1 MKKLFLISACTFSLL
16 AAQQEPDQQPQALF
30 THSIDKQL
38 SSLGTEKDTL
48 VKAQTQT
55 RDTIKN
61 LENLKKIK
69 SGIEAKQPT
78 ERTFCTK
85 ILSIIMQD
93 QLVLSET
100 EQVQNQTSSF
110 ISEHTKLLKEFKD
123 DPEFKK
129 LSVSVKTTYSFDEFE
144 ELGRRLL
151 STKNKLQELEK
162 TRSAALYNLRKR
174 EKELASLESE
184 YKEKVKQQEEAFQ
197 ASNNS
202 LTKTQQGELLDAHQ
216 QLFTDKKAL
225 ATAKINE
232 SNQHII
238 LIDTRIMILRAQQA
252 ILKENYDRVKK
263 ALYVD
268 KAYVQKTESDL
279 DRKRTTSALER
290 DRLHSE
296 IKELIE
302 TKEALQEKLAEQA
315 KRFKLT
321 TNDLMAMA
329 DWSKTPISVQEWNE
343 LCTLGS
349 GALEEA
355 LLATEQEYKEALINL
370 EKAKVRKEEI
380 QYNIIKSWHMVSERK
395 LGFRS
400 STIEQHL
407 KLYET
412 PKIEIQ
418 NDLAALIEKR
428 SHAITQLQELN
439 NILERIKKTATRLQE
454 KRLELNQNH
463 GSYSPCYQ
471 KILKA
476 EDQTH
481 DRIYLTAKLIEV
493 YSNAIAL
500 LEETTKRIENVATEL
515 GAQNFWRRS
524 DQAIS
529 YQDFKNFWPD
539 IQRFLYD
546 ITLGIKAYWKTLT
559 PTRMIKSWQDWAT
572 KPSHII
578 LFLLRLLIIILLY
591 FILRAYLPELR
602 AQCTKKQGFFAKS
615 LARQFLAV
623 VVGFFNQ
630 YLFSLYT
637 WTIIYL
643 LVHYEVIT
651 NFYFT
656 LLFYLLSIPY
666 LLYIAHSFIRYLLL
680 ENERQNYLF
689 ISKEYRPRFA
699 IFVPLLTY
707 LFIILLFFKKAFS
720 IADYQGSAVPNIIIM
735 ILELC
740 VVLLISKQ
748 LILSFIPRKNPLLE
762 LLADVVNNYFYV
774 LRIAFIVIIIMSNL
788 GYGHQVLYIISRI
801 FIIALLIPII
811 MYMYSYIRRMSADLF
826 FYYNEGDTIIER
838 FGSARAWYGF
848 FVVISFAVFVFLT
861 LLLGL
866 KIIGYSI
873 TLGDIGHWFTYELYS
888 PGLDEIGRRL
898 SVTPLTFLKFVLI
911 LIIGVLSAHVINRIL
926 LRRIFDPLLISSG
939 VQNTIFTF
947 TRYFLIFVTLLIGMK
962 SVGLE
967 SFATKF
973 FLVLGAIGF
982 AVKDPI
988 LDFFSYFIIL
998 VQRPIKIGDLIMF
1011 DENVSGV
1018 VRHITPRSV
1027 IIRKENSVTIIIP
1040 NSHVITKPFKN
1051 WTFSPTFLG
1060 LDNIYITIPYNY
1072 DPERIK
1078 LIIARVL
1085 DMNPHILKTPTPV
1098 IRLDDFAP
1106 DGFQFLVRGYITA
1119 DKVLDRSEIASQ
1131 IRFDLIRTFKVEK
1144 IEIAYPTRFVKMD
1157 ELPPS
1162 KKQ

>member
-1 MKKLFLISACTFSLL
+1 
-16 AAQQEPDQQPQALF
+16 
-30 THSIDKQL
+30 
-38 SSLGTEKDTL
+38 
-48 VKAQTQT
+48 
-55 RDTIKN
+55 
-61 LENLKKIK
+61 
-69 SGIEAKQPT
+69 
-78 ERTFCTK
+78 
-85 ILSIIMQD
+85 MQD

-100 EQVQNQTSSF
+100 EQVQNQSYAF
-110 ISEHTKLLKEFKD
+110 INEHSKLLQEFKN

-129 LSVSVKTTYSFDEFE
+129 LSIPLKTTYSFDEFE

-151 STKNKLQELEK
+151 STKTKLQELEK
-162 TRSAALYNLRKR
+162 THKAALFNLRKR
-174 EKELASLESE
+174 EKELASLDGEH
-184 YKEKVKQQEEAFQ
+184 KEKVKQQEEAFQ
-197 ASNNS
+197 TSKES
-202 LTKTQQGELLDAHQ
+202 LTKAQQGELLDAHQ

-225 ATAKINE
+225 ASAKIHE
-232 SNQHII
+232 ANQQSL
-238 LIDTRIMILRAQQA
+238 LIETRIMILRAQQA
-252 ILKENYDRVKK
+252 VIKENYDRVKK
-263 ALYVD
+263 SLYVD
-268 KAYVQKTESDL
+268 KAFVQKAESEL
-279 DRKRTTSALER
+279 ERKRTASALER

-296 IKELIE
+296 MKEIIE
-302 TKEALQEKLAEQA
+302 AKEALQEKLAEDA
-315 KRFKLT
+315 KRFKLSS
-321 TNDLMAMA
+321 NDLASLA
-329 DWSKTPISVQEWNE
+329 DWSKTPISAQEWIE
-343 LCTLGS
+343 LCTFGF

-355 LLATEQEYKEALINL
+355 LLASEQEYKEALINL
-370 EKAKVRKEEI
+370 EKAKIFKE
-380 QYNIIKSWHMVSERK
+380 QQQFNIIKSWHMVSERK

-418 NDLAALIEKR
+418 NDLTALIEKR
-428 SHAITQLQELN
+428 SRAITQLQELN
-439 NILERIKKTATRLQE
+439 NTLERIKKTAAHLQD
-454 KRLELNQNH
+454 KRQEFTQNH
-463 GSYSPCYQ
+463 GGRYSDCYN

-481 DRIYLTAKLIEV
+481 NRIYLTAKLIEV

-529 YQDFKNFWPD
+529 LQDFKNFWPD
-539 IQRFLYD
+539 IKRFLYD
-546 ITLGIKAYWKTLT
+546 ITLGTKAYVRTLT
-559 PTRMIKSWQDWAT
+559 PHRILTSLHDWAAKT
-572 KPSHII
+572 SHII
-578 LFLLRLLIIILLY
+578 LLLLRLIIIVLIY
-591 FILRAYLPELR
+591 FIFRAYLPDLKAR
-602 AQCTKKQGFFAKS
+602 LIKKQGFFSKS
-615 LARQFLAV
+615 SWRQLMAV
-623 VVGFFNQ
+623 FIGFFHRH
-630 YLFSLYT
+630 LLSLYT
-637 WTIIYL
+637 WNIIYL
-643 LVHYEVIT
+643 LIYFDVIT
-651 NFYFT
+651 SFYFI

-666 LLYIAHSFIRYLLL
+666 LIYIAHSFIRNLLI
-680 ENERQNYLF
+680 ENERQNHIF
-689 ISKEYRPRFA
+689 ISHEYRPQFS
-699 IFVPLLTY
+699 IIVPLITDI
-707 LFIILLFFKKAFS
+707 FITLIFIRKAFS

-735 ILELC
+735 VLQLC
-740 VVLLISKQ
+740 VVLFISKH
-748 LILSFIPRKNPLLE
+748 LVLSFIPRQNPLLE
-762 LLADVVNNYFYV
+762 LLAELINNYFYI
-774 LRIAFIVIIIMSNL
+774 LRLAFIVIIIMSNL
-788 GYGHQVLYIISRI
+788 GYGHQVLYIISRV

-811 MYMYSYIRRMSADLF
+811 MYAYSYIRRMSADLF

-848 FVVISFAVFVFLT
+848 FVVMSFGLFVFLT

-873 TLGDIGHWFTYELYS
+873 TLSDIAHWFTHELYS
-888 PGLDEIGRRL
+888 PGLDEMGRRL
-898 SVTPLTFLKFVLI
+898 AVTPLTFLKFIFI
-911 LIIGVLSAHVINRIL
+911 LLTGVISAYVINRVL

-947 TRYFLIFVTLLIGMK
+947 TRYFLIFITLLIGMK

-973 FLVLGAIGF
+973 VLVLGAIGF

-1011 DENVSGV
+1011 DEQVSGV

-1040 NSHVITKPFKN
+1040 NSHVITRPFKN

-1060 LDNIYITIPYNY
+1060 LDNIYLIIPYTY

-1078 LIIARVL
+1078 VVIARVL

-1098 IRLDDFAP
+1098 IRLEDFAP

-1131 IRFDLIRTFKVEK
+1131 VRFDLIKTFNAEK
-1144 IEIAYPTRFVKMD
+1144 IEMAYPTRLVKIA
-1157 ELPPS
+1157 EQWEKE
-1162 KKQ
+1162 KKPGNK

>member
-1 MKKLFLISACTFSLL
+1 MKKLLLISTCAFSLTF
-16 AAQQEPDQQPQALF
+16 AQQEPEQQPQALF
-30 THSIDKQL
+30 IHSVDKQL
-38 SSLGTEKDTL
+38 NNLSTEKDALT
-48 VKAQTQT
+48 KAQQQT
-55 RDTIKN
+55 RTTIQS
-61 LENLKKIK
+61 LDRLKATKKTNNTK
-69 SGIEAKQPT
+69 STDQASAN
-78 ERTFCTK
+78 K
-85 ILSIIMQD
+85 ILSIVMQD

-100 EQVQNQTSSF
+100 EQVQNQNQSF
-110 ISEHTKLLKEFKD
+110 INEHIKLLHEFKD

-129 LSVSVKTTYSFDEFE
+129 LSIPVKTTYSFDEFE
-144 ELGRRLL
+144 ELGRRLS
-151 STKNKLQELEK
+151 STKTKLQELEK
-162 TRSAALYNLRKR
+162 TRAAALYNLRKR
-174 EKELASLESE
+174 EKELVSLDAE
-184 YKEKVKQQEEAFQ
+184 YKEKIKQQEELFQ
-197 ASNNS
+197 SSHETISKA
-202 LTKTQQGELLDAHQ
+202 QQGELLDAHQ
-216 QLFTDKKAL
+216 QLYTDKKAL
-225 ATAKINE
+225 ASAKINE
-232 SNQHII
+232 SNHQII
-238 LIDTRIMILRAQQA
+238 LLDTRIMILRSQQA

-268 KAYVQKTESDL
+268 KDYVQKTEADL

-296 IKELIE
+296 MKEIIQ
-302 TKEALQEKLAEQA
+302 ARDILQDKLAEQA
-315 KRFKLT
+315 KKSKLT
-321 TNDLMAMA
+321 TNDLAAMS
-329 DWSKTPISVQEWNE
+329 DWSKTPISVQEWSE

-349 GALEEA
+349 DALEEA
-355 LLATEQEYKEALINL
+355 LLASEQEYKEASINL
-370 EKAKVRKEEI
+370 EKAKIRKEEL
-380 QYNIIKSWHMVSERK
+380 QYQIIKSWHMVSERK
-395 LGFRS
+395 FGFRS

-407 KLYET
+407 KIYET

-418 NDLAALIEKR
+418 NDLASLIEKR
-428 SHAITQLQELN
+428 SRAITQLQDLN
-439 NILERIKKTATRLQE
+439 NTLERIKKTASHLQE
-454 KRLELNQNH
+454 KKSEFSQTNH
-463 GSYSPCYQ
+463 GQYTTCYK

-500 LEETTKRIENVATEL
+500 LEETIKRIENVATEL

-546 ITLGIKAYWKTLT
+546 ISLGMKAYWNTLT
-559 PTRMIKSWQDWAT
+559 SERLMKSWHTWSA

-578 LFLLRLLIIILLY
+578 LLILRLLIIILLY
-591 FILRAYLPELR
+591 FILRAYLPELKNR
-602 AQCTKKQGFFAKS
+602 FAKKQGIFAKS
-615 LARQFLAV
+615 AWRQFLAV
-623 VVGFFNQ
+623 VIGFINNH
-630 YLFSLYT
+630 LLSLYT
-637 WTIIYL
+637 WNIIYL
-643 LVHYEVIT
+643 LINYEVLT
-651 NFYFT
+651 SFYFI
-656 LLFYLLSIPY
+656 LLFYLISIPY
-666 LLYIAHSFIRYLLL
+666 LLYIAHSFIRYLLI
-680 ENERQNYLF
+680 ENERQNHIF
-689 ISKEYRPRFA
+689 ISNEYRPRFS
-699 IFVPLLTY
+699 IIVPLFTY
-707 LFIILLFFKKAFS
+707 LFIILLFFRKAFS
-720 IADYQGSAVPNIIIM
+720 IADYQGSAVPHIIVM
-735 ILELC
+735 ILQLC
-740 VVLLISKQ
+740 VVLLLSKE

-762 LLADVVNNYFYV
+762 LLADIISHYFYI
-774 LRIAFIVIIIMSNL
+774 LRIAFMVIIIMSNL
-788 GYGHQVLYIISRI
+788 GYGHQVLYIISRV

-811 MYMYSYIRRMSADLF
+811 MYVYSYIRRMSADLF

-848 FVVISFAVFVFLT
+848 FVVISFAIFVFLT
-861 LLLGL
+861 LIIGL

-873 TLGDIGHWFTYELYS
+873 TLSDIGHWFNYELYS
-888 PGLDEIGRRL
+888 PGLDDIGRRL
-898 SVTPLTFLKFVLI
+898 SVTPITFLKFILI
-911 LIIGVLSAHVINRIL
+911 LLFGVLSAYVINRVL

-973 FLVLGAIGF
+973 VLVLGAIGF

-1011 DENVSGV
+1011 DDQVSGV

-1027 IIRKENSVTIIIP
+1027 ILRKENSVTIIIP

-1060 LDNIYITIPYNY
+1060 LDNMLITIPYNY
-1072 DPERIK
+1072 DPEKIK

-1106 DGFQFLVRGYITA
+1106 DGYQFLIRGYITA
-1119 DKVLDRSEIASQ
+1119 DKVLDRSEISSQ
-1131 IRFDLIRTFKVEK
+1131 VRFDLIRTFKAEK
-1144 IEIAYPTRFVKMD
+1144 IEIAYPTRLVKMD
-1157 ELPPS
+1157 EPPT
-1162 KKQ
+1162 KKS